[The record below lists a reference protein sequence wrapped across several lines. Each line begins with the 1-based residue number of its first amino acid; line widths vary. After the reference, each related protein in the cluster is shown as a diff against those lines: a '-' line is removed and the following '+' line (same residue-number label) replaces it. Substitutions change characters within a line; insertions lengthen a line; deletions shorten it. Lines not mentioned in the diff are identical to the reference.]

1 MQALIA
7 TGAAG
12 LYGTDPIDGDR
23 GYMPIGQSAK
33 DMPIWSTEK
42 ARAYSLA
49 AYRSNPMAR
58 AIIDTYTSFICGD
71 SGIAPQCDDPMVA
84 AVVDAW
90 WHDPRNKLPE
100 LQPLLCR
107 DWMLNGELAWELMVG
122 ERSGMVRYAPL
133 SPSVITG
140 VELDRGNPL
149 WHKAIHIGQDT
160 TLTIANIDDMTG
172 LRSGQCAFHPSW
184 RALITDRRG
193 SPFLTPVLD
202 DLDAYATVL
211 SNLVDRTSIAR
222 YLAFDVTIDGDS
234 AAVDQFVKDRGGVH
248 VPRSGT
254 IEVHNK
260 LVEWKAMN
268 AQSGAYEDTQTAL
281 SVMTNIAGGSGLAK
295 TWLSESEGANRAT
308 SLSMAEPV
316 RRRVGGVQG
325 QWLQIMTEQ
334 ARFAVDQAVAAGI
347 LPQLVESRDG
357 AGHPIMVT
365 PSSLVRIAGPEI
377 APANAEITSTV
388 MLNLSTAISSA
399 ITGGFMTVAA
409 GAVAVQKAWEQLV
422 GRPFPA
428 SLSPKDV
435 KTNPDALAEE
445 AAADNGGSS

>member
-1 MQALIA
+1 
-7 TGAAG
+7 
-12 LYGTDPIDGDR
+12 
-23 GYMPIGQSAK
+23 
-33 DMPIWSTEK
+33 
-42 ARAYSLA
+42 
-49 AYRSNPMAR
+49 
-58 AIIDTYTSFICGD
+58 
-71 SGIAPQCDDPMVA
+71 MVTN
-84 AVVDAW
+84 VVNAW

-107 DWMLNGELAWELMVG
+107 DWMMNGELAWELMVG
-122 ERSGMVRYAPL
+122 ERSGIVRYAPL

-140 VELDRGNPL
+140 VELEQGNPL

-193 SPFLTPVLD
+193 SPFLTPILD

-222 YLAFDVTIDGDS
+222 YMAFDVTIDGDA
-234 AAVDQFVKDRGGVH
+234 AAVDQFIKDRGGQH

-260 LVEWKAMN
+260 LVDWKPMN
-268 AQSGAYEDTQTAL
+268 VQSGTYEDTHTAL
-281 SVMTNIAGGSGLAK
+281 GVLTNIAGGSGLAK
-295 TWLSESEGANRAT
+295 TWLAESEGANRAT
-308 SLSMAEPV
+308 SMSMAEPV

-325 QWLQIMTEQ
+325 QWLHIMTEQ
-334 ARFAVDQAVAAGI
+334 ARFAVDQAVAAGV
-347 LPQLVESRDG
+347 LPNLVESRDS
-357 AGHPIMVT
+357 AGNQIMVA
-365 PSSLVRIAGPEI
+365 PSSLVRITGPEI

-388 MLNLSTAISSA
+388 MLNLSTAISQAVS
-399 ITGGFMTVAA
+399 GGFMTKEA
-409 GAVAVQKAWEQLV
+409 GAVAIQKAWEQIV

-428 SLSPKDV
+428 SMSPAD
-435 KTNPDALAEE
+435 TQNNPDAMAEE
-445 AAADNGGSS
+445 ADNGGS